1 MIIENSYFG
10 NLKSQVGGAIF
21 LRDSLENKRNFGTDL
36 KEKYII
42 RKSTFENI
50 DAFVG
55 GALYLD
61 HPQSMIITDCVFNKL
76 RASSWTSDKKTDLPS
91 GIAGAINYICDV
103 NDPQCYLKI
112 DGKTS
117 FINNYAAIKGGAIYW
132 NYAEPDFGK

>member
-1 MIIENSYFG
+1 MFCRRMIIDNSFFG
-10 NLKSQVGGAIF
+10 NLKSQLGGAIY
-21 LRDSLENKRNFGTDL
+21 LTDSVENKRNQGTDL

-76 RASSWTSDKKTDLPS
+76 RALNRTSDKKTDLP
-91 GIAGAINYICDV
+91 
-103 NDPQCYLKI
+103 
-112 DGKTS
+112 
-117 FINNYAAIKGGAIYW
+117 
-132 NYAEPDFGK
+132 